1 MKKQGI
7 IIKKVNN
14 NDHDGTHDDSWKVA
28 YADFVTAMMAFFLLL
43 WLITMV
49 SPEKRARVAAYFKYF
64 SIYSQSGTSFL
75 GESSEMFNEAEQS
88 ESKELHDAKASSI
101 SDMEKELKEGILSK
115 LKDSQNQVIVDTIES
130 GVRIQ
135 IVDKDGSLMFE
146 KGINKMTP
154 KAREILGVITDN
166 IKSLPNKIAIEGHTD
181 SLQYAGNDYSNWE
194 LSTER
199 ASSARR
205 ELEANGLQPQRI
217 ERVSGFADKEPLI
230 ADDPSDPRNRRI
242 SIILKVPYEDETPAA
257 IADRDTAMQRESKSS
272 VEPKDEGSRMVNK
285 FQENL
290 SLIKTGMNAAE
301 DKNKEK
307 VVHKNTGN
315 TVSGPKDI
323 VEPEI
328 KSWGHVIKKEDWNP
342 VIKDEFKPAMKKSSS
357 VNPDALKSVENQDDN
372 SSWKK
377 ADRPILKNIQIP
389 SPEKEETPVTSIQT
403 DNTFYSKKKQKSFSV
418 PKIKENENSAP
429 AEVDRKDLTEIK
441 KLSDPLISKD
451 VLFK

>member
-7 IIKKVNN
+7 IIKKV
-14 NDHDGTHDDSWKVA
+14 DKSDYDDTHDDSWKVA

-64 SIYSQSGTSFL
+64 SIYSQSGTSFF
-75 GESSEMFNEAEQS
+75 GGSSEMLNEAEQS
-88 ESKELHDAKASSI
+88 KSKALHDAKALSI
-101 SDMEKELKEGILSK
+101 SDMEKELKERIQSK
-115 LKDSQNQVIVDTIES
+115 LKDSQNQVMVDTVES

-146 KGINKMTP
+146 KGNNKMTRQG
-154 KAREILGVITDN
+154 REILSVISDN
-166 IKSLPNKIAIEGHTD
+166 IKNLPNKVAIEGHTD
-181 SLQYAGNDYSNWE
+181 SLQYAGNEYSNWE

-217 ERVSGFADKEPLI
+217 EQVSGFADNEPLI

-257 IADRDTAMQRESKSS
+257 IAGRDTATQRESKSS

-315 TVSGPKDI
+315 TVSGPNDI
-323 VEPEI
+323 DEPEI
-328 KSWGHVIKKEDWNP
+328 KSWGHIIKKEDWNP
-342 VIKDEFKPAMKKSSS
+342 VIKDEFKPVMKRSSS
-357 VNPDALKSVENQDDN
+357 VKPDALKSVEKRDDN
-372 SSWKK
+372 
-377 ADRPILKNIQIP
+377 
-389 SPEKEETPVTSIQT
+389 
-403 DNTFYSKKKQKSFSV
+403 
-418 PKIKENENSAP
+418 
-429 AEVDRKDLTEIK
+429 
-441 KLSDPLISKD
+441 
-451 VLFK
+451 